1 MAEGCYIDMMLWPN
15 SVGEVDGALTYDLG
29 WRDIDQALVS
39 DVIITIIVVND
50 HAELV
55 RLLWQFRK
63 EMSSPG
69 ERNTPELDSA
79 SAWELNNDTHQEE
92 SDSVLSKGGLLNL

>member
-1 MAEGCYIDMMLWPN
+1 MLWPN
-15 SVGEVDGALTYDLG
+15 SVGEVDSALTYDLG

-39 DVIITIIVVND
+39 GAIITIVVVND

-63 EMSSPG
+63 DMSSPG
-69 ERNTPELDSA
+69 
-79 SAWELNNDTHQEE
+79 
-92 SDSVLSKGGLLNL
+92 